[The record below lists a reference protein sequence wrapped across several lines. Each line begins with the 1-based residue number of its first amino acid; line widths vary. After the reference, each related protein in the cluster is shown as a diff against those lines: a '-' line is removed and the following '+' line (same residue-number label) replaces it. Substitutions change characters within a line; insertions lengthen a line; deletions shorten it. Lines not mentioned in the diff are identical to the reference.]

1 MRHAIENIKASRK
14 SRNSDNLVWGMLHK
28 RQNMDILILRDLPI
42 FFFSFSFFTVCNL
55 HDLQLKSIIWQDICK
70 VVWNFQVLLQHVE
83 TIFSSSLCYF
93 GGVFFW
99 WLFIFVVG
107 VFLIF
112 AWCGCHW
119 LREKERSTCMKTA
132 SEMECNGFTQQSC
145 SIASSEVFCIDEH
158 WCINWKPY

>member
-93 GGVFFW
+93 GGFFLVVVYFCCWGFFNLCLMWMSLVEGKGEKHLYENSFWDGMQWFHTAKLQHCLFWGFLYW
-99 WLFIFVVG
+99 WPL
-107 VFLIF
+107 
-112 AWCGCHW
+112 
-119 LREKERSTCMKTA
+119 M
-132 SEMECNGFTQQSC
+132 
-145 SIASSEVFCIDEH
+145 
-158 WCINWKPY
+158 Y